1 MTATSVKG
9 VTLHHLDLVKER
21 RGSLAAVEVDRHIP
35 FPVRRMFMVF
45 DVPPGEVRG
54 QHAHRRCRQ
63 FLVCA
68 RGSVTLVLDDGT
80 TRQELVLDRPDLG
93 VSVPPMTW
101 GEQHKYSADA
111 LLLVFASEQYDATDY
126 IRDHD
131 EFVAAVRR

>member
-1 MTATSVKG
+1 MTASSVKG

-45 DVPPGEVRG
+45 DVPAGEVRG

-80 TRQELVLDRPDLG
+80 TRQELLLDRPDLG

-101 GEQHKYSADA
+101 GEQRKYSADA

-131 EFVAAVRR
+131 EFLAAVRR

>member
-1 MTATSVKG
+1 MTASSVKG

-35 FPVRRMFMVF
+35 FLVRRMFMVF
-45 DVPPGEVRG
+45 DVPAGEVRG
-54 QHAHRRCRQ
+54 RHAHRRCRQ

-80 TRQELVLDRPDLG
+80 TRQELLLDRPDLG

-101 GEQHKYSADA
+101 GEQRKYSADA

-131 EFVAAVRR
+131 EFLAAVRR